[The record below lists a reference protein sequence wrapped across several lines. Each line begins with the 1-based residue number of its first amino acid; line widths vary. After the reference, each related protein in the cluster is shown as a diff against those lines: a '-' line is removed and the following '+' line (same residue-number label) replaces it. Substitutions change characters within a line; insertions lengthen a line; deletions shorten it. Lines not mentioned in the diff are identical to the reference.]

1 MTAVENPLKA
11 VTRSL
16 TVGLLLPGMF
26 ALWGGCNSERN
37 QPPHRTEIVR
47 GLVFEVNAKSLL
59 EIESLTVVDN
69 GGNTWNFN
77 AGKFRGFTPSHLNEH
92 RVVGVPITVTF
103 HSENGDLVI
112 EKISD

>member
-103 HSENGDLVI
+103 HRIEGDLVI
-112 EKISD
+112 EEIID